1 MKVAIIGFGNIAIK
15 HKQAIEHAG
24 DVIIASVNRSEKG
37 NQLAKEHSITNTY
50 TSVESM
56 LQNESPDAIVV
67 TVSYENIYKLTKL
80 LIPYKIPL
88 LIEKPAGTSLSELN
102 ELIQMSEENGTIVQV
117 AMNRRHYEIIQTA
130 LAHMGGKD
138 MLTAIDVEWSETPLK
153 LLLQKGYSREQV
165 AKIIY
170 GNSIHGID
178 MATYFGGELENVH
191 IQVSNFGDDF
201 RWYMQFSGKSSHGV
215 LVSFRSSW
223 DHPVPWKMIMST
235 RSKRYVFAPL
245 EKCNVQETDIS
256 EMFELNCDEQTI
268 PIKAGFMGQWE
279 TFKQTILNPQL
290 PLVHDLKSCLSSM
303 SIAEDFYIKLTN
315 AQK

>member
-37 NQLAKEHSITNTY
+37 NQLAKDHGITNTY
-50 TSVESM
+50 TSIESM
-56 LQNESPDAIVV
+56 IQNESPDAIVV
-67 TVSYENIYKLTKL
+67 TVSYENIYEQTKL

-102 ELIQMSEENGTIVQV
+102 ELIQISKENATIVQV
-117 AMNRRHYEIIQTA
+117 AMNRRHYDIFQTA

-153 LLLQKGYSREQV
+153 LLSQKGYSREQV

-178 MATYFGGELENVH
+178 MATYFCGELKDVH
-191 IQVSNFGDDF
+191 IQVSNCGDNF
-201 RWYMQFSGKSSHGV
+201 RWYMQFSGKSSRGV

-223 DHPVPWKMIMST
+223 DHPVPWKMVMST

-245 EKCNVQETDIS
+245 EKCYVQETDIS

-268 PIKAGFMGQWE
+268 PIKAGFMGQWYA
-279 TFKQTILNPQL
+279 FKKAILNPEFSL
-290 PLVHDLKSCLSSM
+290 DHDLKSCLTSM
-303 SIAEDFYIKLTN
+303 SIAEDFYKFLRN
-315 AQK
+315 